1 MTIATASK
9 KNILLSRLEEA
20 EGTRL
25 KRDFSG
31 CWNAAYSVLAAVYSL
46 VLLYSAVDASVSSA
60 VFRGGFLM
68 AITSMIFLRHPAR
81 VSSPQNRPSWADL
94 ALVALSVVAFGNF
107 IVDYENMAWRAGA
120 VTGRDI
126 FFGVIAIALVLE
138 GCRRAMS
145 LMLPLIALAM
155 TLYAY
160 LGVYIPGELFG
171 HQGFE
176 IGQVIG
182 EIYASM
188 NGIFGFVT
196 YVFIAYVMLFI
207 VMGAMFETF
216 GAGAFFI
223 GLPVALMARSR
234 GGAAKAAVVS
244 SALFGTISGSATAN
258 VVATGTF
265 TIPLMKR
272 TGYQPHVAAGIE
284 SAASTGG
291 MFMPPVMGAGAFLMA
306 EMMQVS
312 YAEVVKVAAI
322 PALLYFAAILVMV
335 HFEALSTGIKPI
347 PEHER
352 QRPRDV
358 LREGWFFLIP
368 LAVLFGA
375 LFTGRTASFAAF
387 AAIMSFLAVMFVR
400 MSLQRRFAEFFKLLF
415 KALVEGGEK
424 SLMVGSTAG
433 PVGIIVC
440 MVLLTGLGFKFS
452 ALLLGFTYGQLWLA
466 MILVMIGTIVLG
478 LGMTVTA
485 DYLILA
491 VLAVPAL
498 GELGIPL
505 MAAHMAV
512 FWLSQSSNVTPPVC
526 MAAFAGAGIAGSSPY
541 SAGFQAMRFSAYLYV
556 MPFMFV
562 YTPVLMP
569 DGFNMDVLH
578 TWIGLLMA
586 LVPFGAAVSGHL
598 FERLS
603 PAERIVL
610 FISAVGLSL
619 PEWRATALG
628 LVLFAVVAVLN
639 VQKRRSRSEALLPD
653 ADATRERS

>member
-1 MTIATASK
+1 MSMTLPTTTK
-9 KNILLSRLEEA
+9 RNVFLSWLEES
-20 EGTRL
+20 EGTRS
-25 KRDFSG
+25 KRAFG
-31 CWNAAYSVLAAVYSL
+31 PRWNLAYGALAATYSL
-46 VLLYSAVDASVSSA
+46 ALLYSAVDSSISSG

-81 VSSPQNRPSWADL
+81 AASPQDRPSWVDMGL
-94 ALVALSVVAFGNF
+94 IALSAITFGNF
-107 IVDYENMAWRAGA
+107 ILDYGNMAWRAGA
-120 VTGRDI
+120 ANERDI
-126 FFGVIAIALVLE
+126 ILGVIAIALVLE
-138 GCRRAMS
+138 ACRRAMS
-145 LMLPLIALAM
+145 LLLPIIALATM
-155 TLYAY
+155 LYAY
-160 LGVYIPGELFG
+160 LGFYIPGDLFS

-176 IGQVIG
+176 ISQIVGDV
-182 EIYASM
+182 YASM

-216 GAGAFFI
+216 GAGSFFI
-223 GLPVALMARSR
+223 GLPVALLARSR

-272 TGYQPHVAAGIE
+272 TGYRPHVAAGIE

-306 EMMQVS
+306 EMMQIPYV
-312 YAEVVKVAAI
+312 EVVKVAAA
-322 PALLYFAAILVMV
+322 PALLYYAAIMMMV
-335 HFEALSTGIKPI
+335 HFEALSTGIRPI
-347 PEHER
+347 PEDER

-358 LREGWFFLIP
+358 LREGWYFVIP
-368 LAVLFGA
+368 LAVLFGT
-375 LFTGRTASFAAF
+375 LFSGRTASFAAF
-387 AAIMSFLAVMFVR
+387 AAIVSFLAVMFVR
-400 MSLQRRFAEFFKLLF
+400 MALVQRQVLGFFRLLF

-505 MAAHMAV
+505 IAGHMAV

-526 MAAFAGAGIAGSSPY
+526 MAAFAGAGIAGSNPY
-541 SAGFQAMRFSAYLYV
+541 STGFQAMRFSAYLYV

-569 DGFNMDVLH
+569 DGFNAEVLH
-578 TWIGLLMA
+578 TWIGLLFA
-586 LVPFGAAVSGHL
+586 TVPFAAAISGYL
-598 FERLS
+598 VRRLS
-603 PAERIVL
+603 LVERIIL
-610 FISAVGLSL
+610 LASSISLSL
-619 PEWRATALG
+619 PDWRATVLG
-628 LVLFAVVAVLN
+628 LALFAVAVTLN
-639 VQKRRSRSEALLPD
+639 GQKRQAL
-653 ADATRERS
+653 AK